1 MSSRTIYTLPILP
14 ILFLIYSDGLYAT
27 GPFLTFSKIICYD
40 VIILLLFIAY
50 IHHFLLR
57 RNFLKIGH
65 CKSCNRFEAIK
76 PISFFFWRRGNTKK
90 QVTLGV
96 KNSMDIQTIVLV
108 IAVSISLFFTFLD
121 IALHF
126 EFQNNLYFTNFA
138 NSFFTVLRWTIRNWA
153 FPYFYQN
160 YLL

>member
-14 ILFLIYSDGLYAT
+14 ILFLLYSDGLYAT

-96 KNSMDIQTIVLV
+96 KNPVDHVTLGVRWLRHLTRGGHGHPNINFSLFFFFLFFLSSSSFFFLSFLSFFLPLLSLLLSMDI
-108 IAVSISLFFTFLD
+108 
-121 IALHF
+121 
-126 EFQNNLYFTNFA
+126 
-138 NSFFTVLRWTIRNWA
+138 
-153 FPYFYQN
+153 
-160 YLL
+160 